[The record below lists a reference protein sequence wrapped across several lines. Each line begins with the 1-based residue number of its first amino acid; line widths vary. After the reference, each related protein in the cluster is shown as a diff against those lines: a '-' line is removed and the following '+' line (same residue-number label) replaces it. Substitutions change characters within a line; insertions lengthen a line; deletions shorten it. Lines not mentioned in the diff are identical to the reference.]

1 MHTVATKTQ
10 LSLIN
15 CRRQWPFIVHV
26 LNWAFLISKMHN
38 GWVNYCRHRQHCK
51 RSRCCCMMHDELS
64 QTLYP
69 LPHSNIDILSLTP
82 TRTKPNVVYPSW
94 YRQKKGKNKVV
105 RYRIGL
111 KVEAVVYWGVYAG
124 IRRIPTC
131 GGFFWQSI
139 LTSVIINK
147 QGTFRPFA
155 TPHCIYPPPFLA
167 IHHWAEALF
176 TFSLTA
182 SSVHSCIQV
191 KGKTA
196 CKNSGTIT
204 HLLVI

>member
-1 MHTVATKTQ
+1 M
-10 LSLIN
+10 LL
-15 CRRQWPFIVHV
+15 
-26 LNWAFLISKMHN
+26 
-38 GWVNYCRHRQHCK
+38 
-51 RSRCCCMMHDELS
+51 HDELS

-69 LPHSNIDILSLTP
+69 LPHSNIDILLLTP
-82 TRTKPNVVYPSW
+82 TRTKPYVVYPSW
-94 YRQKKGKNKVV
+94 YRQKKRKKQGGPLQDRVIS
-105 RYRIGL
+105 RGS
-111 KVEAVVYWGVYAG
+111 GVLG
-124 IRRIPTC
+124 SIRGYTAYTNLRA
-131 GGFFWQSI
+131 FFWQRI

-155 TPHCIYPPPFLA
+155 TPHCVYPPPFLA